1 MDTAAFLARRH
12 PNVHLDLSGIPPKK
26 LLEYLP
32 RLEDLA
38 DHCLWGT
45 DYPSPGVASMK
56 KNVEDFLALP
66 LSEAAKQRILWDNAA
81 ALSAGYAAPY
91 NRRHGGR
98 ILVVGAGTMGRGI
111 AGLCALSGYDTWV
124 FDADPAAQRAVRAG
138 DRGAPGAARS
148 TRASSRPRPPR
159 RRGTGCD
166 GRAAARR
173 APTSTSRSRPCPE
186 ALDLKRMV
194 FSELDD
200 LCPERT
206 IFASNTSSLPIGKIA
221 HATGRRDRVIGI
233 HFFNP
238 VAVMPLVEIVRG
250 AETSPATE
258 ERALEL
264 VRSLGKEAVRV
275 FDSPGF
281 ATSRLG
287 VALGLEAMRM
297 LEEGVAAATDID
309 RAMELGYG
317 HRMGPLKTSDLV
329 GLDVRLAIAE
339 TLEAE
344 LPSERFA
351 PPGDPEDARRRG
363 PDRARRRAKASSAG
377 RGTRRSG
384 EGARAAALARK
395 R

>member
-1 MDTAAFLARRH
+1 M
-12 PNVHLDLSGIPPKK
+12 
-26 LLEYLP
+26 
-32 RLEDLA
+32 
-38 DHCLWGT
+38 
-45 DYPSPGVASMK
+45 AS
-56 KNVEDFLALP
+56 V
-66 LSEAAKQRILWDNAA
+66 
-81 ALSAGYAAPY
+81 
-91 NRRHGGR
+91 
-98 ILVVGAGTMGRGI
+98 LVIGAGTMGRGI
-111 AGLCALSGYDTWV
+111 AGICALSGYDTWV
-124 FDADPAAQRAVRAG
+124 FDASPEAQRAVRPAVEASWG
-138 DRGAPGAARS
+138 RAIDKGKLTTEAAEAARH
-148 TRASSRPRPPR
+148 RLRMAERLR
-159 RRGTGCD
+159 D
-166 GRAAARR
+166 ARDVDF
-173 APTSTSRSRPCPE
+173 AIEAVPE

-200 LCPERT
+200 LCPDRT
-206 IFASNTSSLPIGKIA
+206 IFGSNTSSLPITKIA

-238 VAVMPLVEIVRG
+238 VAAMPLVEIVRG
-250 AETSPATE
+250 EQTSPATE
-258 ERALEL
+258 ERTLAF

-297 LEEGVAAATDID
+297 VEEGVAGASDID

-339 TLEAE
+339 TLAAE
-344 LPSERFA
+344 LASDRFA
-351 PPGDPEDARRRG
+351 APEILKTLVGEGLTGRKAGEGFYRWDGDQAV
-363 PDRARRRAKASSAG
+363 
-377 RGTRRSG
+377 G